1 MIITE
6 RGMIVPDKSD
16 IIINENE
23 LALRLG
29 MKRGADLSCAD
40 KCMAEVLRVSEPRA
54 CFVRCKISV
63 SGDICNLGFA
73 EVQSRLLAK
82 NLCGC
87 TQMYAFGATL
97 GAAVDRL
104 IVRKEALSPAEL
116 FIADAAASAYMEAL
130 ADCVNNRLKKGKSC
144 RPRFSPGF
152 GGFGLSY
159 QQPLL
164 DFLDAQRLLG
174 IKLTESQMMLPVK
187 SVTAVIGIGED
198 DLY

>member
-1 MIITE
+1 
-6 RGMIVPDKSD
+6 MIVPDKSE

-40 KCMAEVLRVSEPRA
+40 KCMAEVLRASEPRA